1 MRNVISR
8 LKRRRLLAIIP
19 VLATVASVGGFTTLG
34 SKSGSPPVS
43 LSSKGISLAQARA
56 AEIPTYY
63 PGNSA
68 EGNPLNVILRGYN
81 RSPINDIDFIYGD
94 CVATSET
101 GCAPPIEVQV
111 WPACMRNLSFYDG
124 SPGALPAER
133 TTIRG
138 APAAFLDNGAR
149 LEIQTG
155 IVTIAIFASARDE
168 ALRVANA
175 LRGLNV
181 NLGAGKPFPPP
192 AKGALEGKLSCS

>member
-1 MRNVISR
+1 M
-8 LKRRRLLAIIP
+8 
-19 VLATVASVGGFTTLG
+19 
-34 SKSGSPPVS
+34 
-43 LSSKGISLAQARA
+43 SLAQARA

-81 RSPINDIDFIYGD
+81 RSPIHDIDFIYGD
-94 CVATSET
+94 CTATAET

-111 WPACMRNLSFYDG
+111 WPACARSLSMYDG
-124 SPGALPAER
+124 SPGALTAER

-138 APAAFLDNGAR
+138 APAAFLENGQR

-155 IVTIAIFASARDE
+155 IVTIVIFARDRDE
-168 ALRVANA
+168 ALSVANA

-181 NLGAGKPFPPP
+181 NLPAGNRSRRRLRVRSKVH
-192 AKGALEGKLSCS
+192 